1 MQLNSKIA
9 LSRTNW
15 ALLIS
20 LALVLSVFNETSSTS
35 GFNDQNS
42 NQTMLSGT
50 VSFWSNLTGGV
61 NLRFSVWVPWQWNT
75 STPIPLEYSSSLTD
89 NTPGRNATYKVRL
102 HVIFYED
109 YNNLTGKAVFQG
121 VKVLERMAN
130 SGYQYLDILNVQS
143 WDLSSTVTDIPPG
156 AEWRGDV
163 YLNGSLRTRTDSVWS
178 TSDKKIITYRDL
190 SQELSSFVF
199 FPIVK
204 LLSVSA

>member
-50 VSFWSNLTGGV
+50 VSFWSNLTGGA

-199 FPIVK
+199 FPIVII
-204 LLSVSA
+204 LCI